1 MKLIYKNILHRKKGV
16 FPMNLNEWFEKGMTF
31 DQYVNGMKVNKE
43 EMMSIYDRFEL
54 DEDDKGALE
63 SVKNLNLR
71 MIALTEDWCGDAM
84 LNNPIMMKIAEE
96 ANIEVRFLLRDQNLE
111 LMDQYLT
118 NGTAR
123 AIPKYIFIDQN
134 GNEVAVWGPRA
145 PRIQQFVMD
154 QREKLPSQDSPDF
167 QEKQKEMYKGITEQF
182 IKNEDFWN
190 DVAYNIIDL
199 LHNLE
204 NK

>member
-1 MKLIYKNILHRKKGV
+1 
-16 FPMNLNEWFEKGMTF
+16 MNLNEWFEKGMTF
-31 DQYVNGMKVNKE
+31 DRYVNGMKVNKE

-84 LNNPIMMKIAEE
+84 LNNPIMMKIAKE

>member
-1 MKLIYKNILHRKKGV
+1 
-16 FPMNLNEWFEKGMTF
+16 
-31 DQYVNGMKVNKE
+31 
-43 EMMSIYDRFEL
+43 
-54 DEDDKGALE
+54 
-63 SVKNLNLR
+63 
-71 MIALTEDWCGDAM
+71 
-84 LNNPIMMKIAEE
+84 MMKIAKE